1 MTDLMD
7 PSTDAPL
14 ETPCRLDPGAWFPD
28 GNGGRRYVT
37 ARKWC
42 QRCPVTDRCLQ
53 AALDLE
59 AGLGRKER
67 HGMWGG
73 TTPRERAQ
81 MEGVEG

>member
-7 PSTDAPL
+7 QSTDAPL
-14 ETPCRLDPGAWFPD
+14 ETPCRLDPGAWFPE
-28 GNGGRRYVT
+28 GNGGRRYVI

-42 QRCPVTDRCLQ
+42 QQCPAQAACLR

-67 HGMWGG
+67 HGMWAG

>member
-1 MTDLMD
+1 MSIYYQDEHVTLYHG
-7 PSTDAPL
+7 DAL
-14 ETPCRLDPGAWFPD
+14 TEHREWLDAD
-28 GNGGRRYVT
+28 VL
-37 ARKWC
+37 
-42 QRCPVTDRCLQ
+42 VTDRCLQ

>member
-14 ETPCRLDPGAWFPD
+14 ETPCRLDPGAWFPE
-28 GNGGRRYVT
+28 GGYGSYTV
-37 ARKWC
+37 ARQWC
-42 QRCPVTDRCLQ
+42 QQCPVQAACLR

-67 HGMWGG
+67 HGMWAG

>member
-1 MTDLMD
+1 MSDHMD

-14 ETPCRLDPGAWFPD
+14 ETPCRLDPGAWFPE
-28 GNGGRRYVT
+28 GRYGSYTV
-37 ARKWC
+37 ARAWC
-42 QRCPVTDRCLQ
+42 QRCPATERCLQ

-73 TTPRERAQ
+73 QTPRERAQ
-81 MEGVEG
+81 MEGIEG